1 MKLRIKVNG
10 QNHFETTGVWIT
22 VLLSFFRKDACLVD
36 HWEILPDE
44 ITCIEKIGHGQFGQ
58 VHIAEMKSRDA
69 TQKGKLRSKGQ
80 WKDKL
85 HRPKIIV
92 ALKML
97 CGEW

>member
-1 MKLRIKVNG
+1 MVRMTSKRKVCRLRFSY
-10 QNHFETTGVWIT
+10 HF
-22 VLLSFFRKDACLVD
+22 FFRKDASLVD

-58 VHIAEMKSRDA
+58 VHIAEMKSRDT
-69 TQKGKLRSKGQ
+69 TQKGKLRSKDQ

-92 ALKML
+92 AVKTL
-97 CGEW
+97 CGKW